1 MSNNKLV
8 RSGYNCS
15 KRRPSDT
22 HGAFPEALPMCK
34 LQHPVIKLLTI
45 WNASSCD
52 HTSTGRL
59 CFSPWDLKTMEDTFC
74 CVSDRSVVLLLQAS
88 FKNTAATS
96 SDNPAKRWDDE
107 KERDWRNGN
116 GENWLKRWIR
126 GRLASD
132 PDREKVTALCAVWC
146 CTINARFTHEGA
158 ICTCT

>member
-22 HGAFPEALPMCK
+22 HGAVPEALPVCK

-107 KERDWRNGN
+107 KEKGLKEWERGKLTKEMDKRETRVWPRSGEGN
-116 GENWLKRWIR
+116 SIMRCLMLHN
-126 GRLASD
+126 
-132 PDREKVTALCAVWC
+132 
-146 CTINARFTHEGA
+146 
-158 ICTCT
+158 